1 MNLLYFRSSKREP
14 GRSSCGPRATR
25 CLEEHFRLLEQLLVL
40 IYILGITAGYCCRHR
55 ERPRQGPGVSCY
67 SLRPSGET

>member
-25 CLEEHFRLLEQLLVL
+25 CLEEHFRLLEQLLVP
-40 IYILGITAGYCCRHR
+40 IYILESQQDSIIVVIGNTPDKGQ
-55 ERPRQGPGVSCY
+55 E
-67 SLRPSGET
+67 